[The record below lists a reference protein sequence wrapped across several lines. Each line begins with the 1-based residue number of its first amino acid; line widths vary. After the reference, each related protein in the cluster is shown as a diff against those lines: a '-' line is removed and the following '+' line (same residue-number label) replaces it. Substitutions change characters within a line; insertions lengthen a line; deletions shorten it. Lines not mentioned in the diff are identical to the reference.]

1 MDGSDFNRD
10 FENGDFREKMS
21 IRVSIKTPLDNP
33 LEIVYLPIIP
43 RPMKFSHRGRGI
55 AVMTVIRRVRTE
67 SWRRTASLI

>member
-10 FENGDFREKMS
+10 ISRENVDTRLDKDN
-21 IRVSIKTPLDNP
+21 PLDNP